1 MLIGG
6 PVPIIEWAKRQ
17 RDVIA
22 EFSSEG
28 EYLGA
33 E

>member
-1 MLIGG
+1 
-6 PVPIIEWAKRQ
+6 VPIMEWAKRQ

-22 EFSSEG
+22 EFSPEG

-33 E
+33 